1 MPVLMFALARMAR
14 NLILTSVL
22 ICTVEAGYKKLF
34 NVKTQEMKNILI
46 VGIILLFAACNPG
59 EKAAIYWVNSYRVD
73 CVGVGPMKCMLVQK
87 GETPEPG
94 KWTNFYSKIEG
105 FEYEPGFIYKLKVK
119 EEQLENVPADAS
131 SINYTLV
138 EVLEKK
144 EDTKLAL
151 DGSWEALKINGSVIK
166 LPRSRGAGVLPN
178 LQINIRDMQ
187 ISGIDNCNNFTG
199 QIIAINGNTIEL
211 GAIAGTQ
218 KMCPDMSISK
228 AFNEALLAVK
238 KYELKENSLVFTD
251 ESGTELLEFT
261 KATEA
266 KVLLNDIWVAE
277 IVDGETVADADK
289 APRLE
294 INSAEMK
301 AMGSDGC
308 NNFTGAIATLTN
320 NELVFGPLAGTRKMC
335 PDMTFADKF
344 NKVIPQVRSY
354 KIANMKLTLLDEK
367 GEVLLVLKKVD

>member
-34 NVKTQEMKNILI
+34 NVKTQQMKNILI
-46 VGIILLFAACNPG
+46 VGIILLFAACSTG

-131 SINYTLV
+131 SIKYTLV

-144 EDTKLAL
+144 EDIKLAL

-166 LPRSRGAGVLPN
+166 LPRSRGAGVYQICRLIFATCKLVVLITATILPGK
-178 LQINIRDMQ
+178 LM
-187 ISGIDNCNNFTG
+187 
-199 QIIAINGNTIEL
+199 
-211 GAIAGTQ
+211 
-218 KMCPDMSISK
+218 
-228 AFNEALLAVK
+228 
-238 KYELKENSLVFTD
+238 
-251 ESGTELLEFT
+251 
-261 KATEA
+261 
-266 KVLLNDIWVAE
+266 
-277 IVDGETVADADK
+277 
-289 APRLE
+289 
-294 INSAEMK
+294 
-301 AMGSDGC
+301 
-308 NNFTGAIATLTN
+308 
-320 NELVFGPLAGTRKMC
+320 ELVIIPLSWGPLPAHRKC
-335 PDMTFADKF
+335 A
-344 NKVIPQVRSY
+344 
-354 KIANMKLTLLDEK
+354 LT
-367 GEVLLVLKKVD
+367 

>member
-1 MPVLMFALARMAR
+1 MRYTIFFAM
-14 NLILTSVL
+14 
-22 ICTVEAGYKKLF
+22 
-34 NVKTQEMKNILI
+34 
-46 VGIILLFAACNPG
+46 ILLLASCNQS

-73 CVGVGPMKCMLVQK
+73 CVGVGPMKCLLVQK
-87 GETPEPG
+87 AETPEAG

-131 SINYTLV
+131 SIKYILV

-166 LPRSRGAGVLPN
+166 LPRMRGAGLLPN

-187 ISGIDNCNNFTG
+187 INGIDNCNNFTG
-199 QIIAINGNTIEL
+199 QITEIDESTIEL

-238 KYELKENSLVFTD
+238 KYELRENNLVFTD
-251 ESGTELLEFT
+251 EAGTELLEFT

-277 IVDGETVADADK
+277 IVDGAAVTDASA

-294 INSAEMK
+294 INSSEMK

-308 NNFTGAIATLTN
+308 NNFTGSITTLTN

-354 KIANMKLTLLDEK
+354 KIANLKLTLLDEK
-367 GEVLLVLKKVD
+367 GEVLAVMKKVD